1 MCDRFAPFGTTNP
14 MMPMLGE
21 PPMGFTDPLRGS
33 LLGLPPYGP
42 PGYGLGMGPIVP
54 VPLWRPV
61 ATHPS
66 ALLCNSIGCPC
77 NRSPLAMSEILDM
90 YSKSSLPSVDP
101 WRPWYP
107 KHTVPGE
114 SYYKSID
121 SRQSPSKELPTKLLK
136 QDRIKERQELSQ
148 TLHYDREHL
157 LKLKN
162 RCAVAPQPG
171 QPNVEGEVYRNGDHH
186 ISPLDPFSL
195 RRHYTPVL
203 PPAGSIRDPRGSP
216 PKYSSLESHDAP
228 LNLSLSSSSVPSS
241 SSSSS
246 SSSAFST
253 QIPRPS
259 VITCAPTA
267 TDRNS
272 HYTNVSPPHT
282 PQAVASPKSRQI
294 ISGCEP
300 DIEEHFR
307 RSLGRDYMTSN
318 SPKLVNPPPPPPPP
332 KAPTPPEEVVQT
344 ARGSASPKEGD
355 KNNPANVSIT
365 GSVDDHFAK
374 SLGSNMWSAL
384 KAQNDPE
391 VQTVDDHF
399 AKALG
404 TSTWLRIKKEKET
417 NGSTS
422 PPSSPQQQRPNSS
435 LVST

>member
-1 MCDRFAPFGTTNP
+1 MCDRFPPFGTNP

-21 PPMGFTDPLRGS
+21 PPMGFPDPLRGS
-33 LLGLPPYGP
+33 LLGLHPYGH
-42 PGYGLGMGPIVP
+42 PGYGLGLGPILPVP
-54 VPLWRPV
+54 VWRPL
-61 ATHPS
+61 AAHPS
-66 ALLCNSIGCPC
+66 AVLCNNIGCPC
-77 NRSPLAMSEILDM
+77 NRSAAAMNELLEM
-90 YSKSSLPSVDP
+90 YKSSPPSSDP

-107 KHTVPGE
+107 KHSVSGE

-148 TLHYDREHL
+148 TLHYDRDHL

-162 RCAVAPQPG
+162 RCVAVSQPG
-171 QPNVEGEVYRNGDHH
+171 QPSVDGEIYRNGDHH
-186 ISPLDPFSL
+186 ISALESYPL
-195 RRHYTPVL
+195 RRHYTPLL
-203 PPAGSIRDPRGSP
+203 PPAGPIRDPRGSP

-228 LNLSLSSSSVPSS
+228 LNLSLSSSSLP
-241 SSSSS
+241 S

-253 QIPRPS
+253 QISRPS
-259 VITCAPTA
+259 VITCAPMA
-267 TDRNS
+267 TERTS
-272 HYTNVSPPHT
+272 HYSNVSPPHT
-282 PQAVASPKSRQI
+282 PHAVASPKSRQI

-318 SPKLVNPPPPPPPP
+318 SPKQVNPPPPPPPP
-332 KAPTPPEEVVQT
+332 KVPTPPEETAQT
-344 ARGSASPKEGD
+344 TRGSSSSPKDDD
-355 KNNPANVSIT
+355 KINPANVSIT
-365 GSVDDHFAK
+365 GTVDDHFAK

-384 KAQNDPE
+384 KAKNDPD

-417 NGSTS
+417 NGGAS

>member
-1 MCDRFAPFGTTNP
+1 MCDRFPPFGTTP
-14 MMPMLGE
+14 IMPMLGE
-21 PPMGFTDPLRGS
+21 SSLGFPDPLRGS
-33 LLGLPPYGP
+33 LLGLPPYGH
-42 PGYGLGMGPIVP
+42 PGFGLSMGPIVP

-66 ALLCNSIGCPC
+66 ALMCNSIGCPC
-77 NRSPLAMSEILDM
+77 NRSSVAMSELLDM
-90 YSKSSLPSVDP
+90 YSKSSPPSSDP

-107 KHTVPGE
+107 KRSVSGE
-114 SYYKSID
+114 SYYKAID

-148 TLHYDREHL
+148 TLHYDRDHL

-162 RCAVAPQPG
+162 RCVAPQPG
-171 QPNVEGEVYRNGDHH
+171 QPPVEGEVYRNGDHH
-186 ISPLDPFSL
+186 ISPLDSYSL
-195 RRHYTPVL
+195 RRHYIL
-203 PPAGSIRDPRGSP
+203 PPPGPIRDPRGSP

-228 LNLSLSSSSVPSS
+228 LNLSLSSSSLPST
-241 SSSSS
+241 
-246 SSSAFST
+246 SSAFSS
-253 QIPRPS
+253 QIQRPS
-259 VITCAPTA
+259 VITCGPTA
-267 TDRNS
+267 TERGG
-272 HYTNVSPPHT
+272 HYSNASPPHT
-282 PQAVASPKSRQI
+282 PQAVASPKSRQV
-294 ISGCEP
+294 ISAGCEP

-332 KAPTPPEEVVQT
+332 KVPTPPVEVAKT
-344 ARGSASPKEGD
+344 TRNSASPPKEVD

-384 KAQNDPE
+384 KKQNDPE
-391 VQTVDDHF
+391 VGTVDDHF

-417 NGSTS
+417 NGAPS

>member
-1 MCDRFAPFGTTNP
+1 MCDRLASFGTNP
-14 MMPMLGE
+14 MMPMLGD
-21 PPMGFTDPLRGS
+21 PPLGFPDSLRGS
-33 LLGLPPYGP
+33 LLGLPPYAH
-42 PGYGLGMGPIVP
+42 PGFGLGMGPVVP
-54 VPLWRPV
+54 VPLWRPM

-66 ALLCNSIGCPC
+66 ALMCNSVGCAC
-77 NRSPLAMSEILDM
+77 NRPPLLMNELLDLYNKNSP
-90 YSKSSLPSVDP
+90 PSTDP

-107 KHTVPGE
+107 KHPVSTD

-148 TLHYDREHL
+148 TLNYDRDHL

-162 RCAVAPQPG
+162 RCVAPQPG
-171 QPNVEGEVYRNGDHH
+171 QPTVDGDVYRNGDHH
-186 ISPLDPFSL
+186 ISTLESYSI
-195 RRHYTPVL
+195 RRHYIL
-203 PPAGSIRDPRGSP
+203 PPPGPIRDPRGSP
-216 PKYSSLESHDAP
+216 PKYSSIESHDAP
-228 LNLSLSSSSVPSS
+228 LNLSLSSSSLPSTT
-241 SSSSS
+241 
-246 SSSAFST
+246 SAFSS
-253 QIPRPS
+253 QISRPS
-259 VITCAPTA
+259 VITCGPTVNE
-267 TDRNS
+267 RNS
-272 HYTNVSPPHT
+272 HYSNVSPPHT
-282 PQAVASPKSRQI
+282 PHVVSSPKSRQI

-332 KAPTPPEEVVQT
+332 KVPTPPVEAAT
-344 ARGSASPKEGD
+344 TTRASSSPMEGD

-384 KAQNDPE
+384 KAKNDPE

-417 NGSTS
+417 NGTSS
-422 PPSSPQQQRPNSS
+422 PPSSPQQQRQNSS